1 MLKQHSKTGINR
13 FEFSQNRRMQFLMLT
28 MLALWVGQTTRRI
41 RLLRHAG
48 QRVGARRV
56 YQRSAF
62 CFSMLA
68 WLAMGGQLTILAL
81 NGLLRMDTALPL
93 HLCGAMGVCLYPA
106 LRTRSERL
114 REAVF
119 YLTPPGGM
127 AALLFPSIMNCEQQ
141 QWMTLFFFLL
151 HAVLATAPYLLLAL
165 GWRPK
170 TRGALTAAAFLVLL
184 ACPAGVVNQVFGA
197 NYLFLRAP
205 AASGMLF
212 RFPAL
217 AGAAAV
223 VLGVEAL
230 GVWGM
235 EKAAHRRD
243 SECCL

>member
-1 MLKQHSKTGINR
+1 MLKQHSQTGINH

-48 QRVGARRV
+48 QRVGARRL

-62 CFSMLA
+62 CFSVLA
-68 WLAMGGQLTILAL
+68 WLAMSGQLTILAL

-119 YLTPPGGM
+119 YLAPPGGM

-141 QWMTLFFFLL
+141 QWMTLFFFRLP
-151 HAVLATAPYLLLAL
+151 AVP
-165 GWRPK
+165 W
-170 TRGALTAAAFLVLL
+170 
-184 ACPAGVVNQVFGA
+184 CP
-197 NYLFLRAP
+197 
-205 AASGMLF
+205 
-212 RFPAL
+212 
-217 AGAAAV
+217 
-223 VLGVEAL
+223 
-230 GVWGM
+230 W
-235 EKAAHRRD
+235 
-243 SECCL
+243 

>member
-1 MLKQHSKTGINR
+1 
-13 FEFSQNRRMQFLMLT
+13 MLT
-28 MLALWVGQTTRRI
+28 MLALWVGQTARRI

-56 YQRSAF
+56 YQRNTL
-62 CFSMLA
+62 CFSALA
-68 WLAMGGQLTILAL
+68 WLAMSGQLIILAL

-119 YLTPPGGM
+119 YLAPPGGM

-151 HAVLATAPYLLLAL
+151 HAVLATAPYLLLGL
-165 GWRPK
+165 GWRPQP
-170 TRGALTAAAFLVLL
+170 RGALTAAAFLVLL

-205 AASGMLF
+205 G
-212 RFPAL
+212 
-217 AGAAAV
+217 G
-223 VLGVEAL
+223 
-230 GVWGM
+230 
-235 EKAAHRRD
+235 KRD
-243 SECCL
+243 IV